1 MRFLLVLSL
10 AACLCVVVA
19 LPRKRATVCNGHAE
33 LCNRSYGNTT
43 FLGSHDSFAFSK
55 DPLALARDQ
64 EVDIPTQ
71 LSLGVRFLQAQS
83 HEMGIF
89 TFVTP
94 VRHNRAKIDPRRS
107 ISLPFVNSGCELFDG
122 GLVVDYLKKV
132 KTFLDANPNEVLTL
146 LFTNP
151 EGLSLTNVWK
161 PAFDDSG
168 ITPLAYVPP
177 TQPMKRADWPTLG
190 ELIDAGKRVI
200 VFLDAGADGS
210 VNFIL
215 PEFSMLWEP
224 PFSSTDPNF
233 PCKVDRIDGPL
244 SPEDHL
250 HMLNH
255 NLNINI
261 IPIGDGVLI
270 SDRED
275 APTTNGVPS
284 ILSNANGCAPFAGGR
299 APNFVMLDYVNVGE
313 GLKAVDMLNG
323 FA

>member
-1 MRFLLVLSL
+1 MRILHALCL
-10 AACLCVVVA
+10 AACLSASVA
-19 LPRKRATVCNGHAE
+19 LPSKRATVCNGHAE
-33 LCNRSYGNTT
+33 LCSRGYGNTT

-83 HEMGIF
+83 HETERF
-89 TFVTP
+89 
-94 VRHNRAKIDPRRS
+94 
-107 ISLPFVNSGCELFDG
+107 ISAIQAVCDLFDG
-122 GLVVDYLKKV
+122 GLVVNYLKKV

-151 EGLSLTNVWK
+151 EGLSLTDVWK

-168 ITPLAYVPP
+168 ITPFAYVPP
-177 TQPMKRADWPTLG
+177 TQPMKRSDWPTLG
-190 ELIDAGKRVI
+190 ELIDSGKRVI

-210 VNFIL
+210 VDFLL

-233 PCKVDRIDGPL
+233 PCRVDRIDGPL
-244 SPEDHL
+244 SPEEHL

-275 APTTNGVPS
+275 APKTNGVPS
-284 ILSNANGCAPFAGGR
+284 ILADASGCAPFAGGQ

-313 GLKAVDMLNG
+313 GKKAMDILNG